1 MRLNKNYLICIVGP
15 TAVGKTSNAIKVA
28 QFFESEIVSA
38 DSRQFYKE
46 LELGTA
52 KPNDQELAQVRHH
65 LVNSLSIHDD
75 YDVGKFEKEAL
86 AIIDDIHTRHSLAI
100 MVGGSGLFVDAV
112 CHGLDEFP
120 EVKPGLRDE
129 LNAVLKSKG
138 LEILVEEL
146 KITDPEYY
154 QLVDIHNPQ
163 RIIRALEVI
172 RSTGRKFSSFR
183 NRAKIE
189 RPFEI
194 IKIGLTMD
202 RDELYKRID
211 ERMDIML
218 AQGLVE
224 EAKEL
229 LPFKQLNALQ
239 TVGYQEIFPYLE
251 GEYDYEEAVR
261 LLKRNSRRY
270 AKRQLTWFRRDES
283 VKWFEPN
290 QIDEI
295 LSWLKNQLEGSEA
308 KN

>member
-1 MRLNKNYLICIVGP
+1 MHLNKNYLICIVGP

-28 QFFESEIVSA
+28 QFFETEIISA

-46 LELGTA
+46 LEIGTA
-52 KPNDQELAQVRHH
+52 KPNDDELAQAKHY
-65 LVNSLSIHDD
+65 LVNSLSIHDE
-75 YDVGKFEKEAL
+75 YDVGKFEREAL
-86 AIIDDIHTRHSLAI
+86 AIINTIHAKHSLAI

-112 CHGLDEFP
+112 CYGLDEFP

-129 LNAVLKSKG
+129 LNAELKNKG
-138 LEILVEEL
+138 LAPLVEEL
-146 KITDPEYY
+146 KMNDPEYF
-154 QLVDIHNPQ
+154 QTVDVHNPQ

-183 NRAKIE
+183 NKARKE
-189 RPFEI
+189 RPFEV

-202 RDELYKRID
+202 RDKLYERID
-211 ERMDIML
+211 QRMDIML
-218 AQGLVE
+218 AQGLIE
-224 EAKEL
+224 EAKQF
-229 LPFKQLNALQ
+229 LPFQHLNALQ

-290 QIDEI
+290 QLDEM
-295 LSWLKNQLEGSEA
+295 LSWLKRQLEGAET